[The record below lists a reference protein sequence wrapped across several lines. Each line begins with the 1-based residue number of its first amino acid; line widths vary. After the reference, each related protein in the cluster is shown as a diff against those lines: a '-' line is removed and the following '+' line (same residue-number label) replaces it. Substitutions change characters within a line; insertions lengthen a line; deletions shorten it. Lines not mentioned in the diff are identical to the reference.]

1 MIHTFSFQESVGEN
15 VPGIITRLANPSLTE
30 WGRGSQFEHSHL
42 SIAVVKL
49 TSAGVTWFLFV
60 PILSRKSV
68 CLSLRYLIT
77 CSSTRCQAVLSLLGT
92 SLLCCKV
99 CSMPVTL
106 QPATSLLH
114 SDPSPGRNK
123 DAVIGN
129 FPSLVL
135 PVPVVGL
142 EKQCMEHRSASVHG
156 EWSHCTTQN
165 GAVRGRWLW
174 VEHGAFC

>member
-1 MIHTFSFQESVGEN
+1 
-15 VPGIITRLANPSLTE
+15 
-30 WGRGSQFEHSHL
+30 
-42 SIAVVKL
+42 
-49 TSAGVTWFLFV
+49 
-60 PILSRKSV
+60 
-68 CLSLRYLIT
+68 
-77 CSSTRCQAVLSLLGT
+77 
-92 SLLCCKV
+92 
-99 CSMPVTL
+99 MPVTL

-165 GAVRGRWLW
+165 GAVYATKIWLICFVWHFFTLFKGGSRGLW
-174 VEHGAFC
+174 TQWQEENTTEKHHSLSGRAKETLQFKRMLPVFPGLLLVCQDGIRSQVLMLILPPLQVTVLWEISQNLYKVKHSPF